1 MIQSNENMSKIFD
14 KANSSTKQKIALAYL
29 GKVIKNHKKHILDAF
44 TREGILLD
52 ADISDKML
60 ISKIQNTLLQK
71 NEQANNLKKSLAILI
86 LAKKDNFSDFFSYDT
101 SDSSI
106 NLIFRELVEKDGKGV
121 LKLFESLN
129 IKLLNTQKENV
140 VKRIRSIY
148 FGKFI
153 LPKKRKI
160 QKLFRI
166 KIKELLEAN
175 GIDKKSNFSDFFSLS
190 KNKTPK
196 TPKAPKQPKT
206 PKVKAPKEA
215 KTPKVKDG
223 NMFTRT
229 FKKGEDGTSKA
240 GNFYRDNKEA
250 INILGDTLI
259 GGIATKWGKNAVN
272 NNINNDVLD
281 SSNENVQEPKKI
293 PYLKYGLI
301 VGGIAVVGFIIYK
314 IVKRN
319 K

>member
-1 MIQSNENMSKIFD
+1 MIQSNENMAKIFD

-121 LKLFESLN
+121 LKVFENLN

-140 VKRIRSIY
+140 IKRIRSIY

-166 KIKELLEAN
+166 KIKELLVAN
-175 GIDKKSNFSDFFSLS
+175 GIDKNSNFSDFFNLS
-190 KNKTPK
+190 KNKKPKAPK
-196 TPKAPKQPKT
+196 TPKAPKER
-206 PKVKAPKEA
+206 KVKEPKA
-215 KTPKVKDG
+215 PKVKDG
-223 NMFTRT
+223 NMITRT
-229 FKKGEDGTSKA
+229 FKKGEDGTSIA
-240 GNFYRDNKEA
+240 GNFYRNNKEA

-281 SSNENVQEPKKI
+281 SSIENVQEPKKT
-293 PYLKYGLI
+293 PYLKYALI
-301 VGGIAVVGFIIYK
+301 VGGIAVAGFIIYK